1 MRSHR
6 KASAIRSLTR
16 HNERHTASNRTPA
29 HLPELFAAI
38 FDMQSACSSVCGR
51 ENPRPRDSLT
61 DILSE
66 HERAQEKLY
75 LIWRAGL
82 LEMTS
87 TAAADWADS
96 LARLQEEGACDYF
109 CWLMRVQPPVYW

>member
-16 HNERHTASNRTPA
+16 HHGRHTASNRTPA
-29 HLPELFAAI
+29 HLPELLAARSS
-38 FDMQSACSSVCGR
+38 MQPACSSVCGR

-87 TAAADWADS
+87 NAAADWANS
-96 LARLQEEGACDYF
+96 LARLQEEGAVDYF
-109 CWLMRVQPPVYW
+109 CWLMRVQPIVHW